1 MKTNKLGKKL
11 LAILSAYPAA
21 VLAGPSGGDV
31 VGGVATI
38 STPDAQGT
46 VINQTSAQAIINW
59 QSFSIG
65 SNEYVQFNQPS
76 SSSVT
81 LNRVTGGSAS
91 SILGNLGA
99 NGQVFLV
106 NPNGVYFGA
115 GATLDVG
122 GLVASTMDIR
132 DEDFMNGNYQ
142 FSSGNGGSGASV
154 VNDGII
160 RAREQGYVVL
170 AADRVENHGRIE
182 AKYGQIALLA
192 GGEVTLDIVGD
203 GLVNFSVDAATA
215 TELAGVENT
224 GDLIA
229 DGGRVVL
236 TGKVSNALIATAVNN
251 SGLIQAHGIAE
262 QNGQVFLI
270 GEGGDVVNSGTIDAS
285 GTAGADGGAAII
297 HSDRDVDL
305 VAGSL
310 IDASGDGSGA
320 GGVVRVIAD
329 GKLAVQSGSLINV
342 AGGTA
347 SARAGGFVEVSGH
360 QSFLFADGTVSLG
373 SGGTLL
379 IDPLNV
385 DIVSGSMAGA
395 NQILAS
401 TIEAALNGNNVIIA
415 ATDSINFSTGV
426 DVSGNPS
433 YGGDLTVGIGNISAP
448 CAGSSYCA
456 APATFTP
463 ASGGTINLNSN
474 SIVVNGDLDLSA
486 QGGTINDVAIL
497 QGKNVTLTADTI
509 TASNDF
515 VNINATRGGG
525 GSLTINGNFV
535 APSLGSPD
543 INFTATNDV
552 TVNGNITVSGTADTG
567 SILVKSINSNVT
579 VNGNVSLN
587 GSLSNAAVSYEAFNG
602 SVALNGNT
610 SVSGSSAKIDVS
622 GTDGVTVTGDLM
634 ATATGT
640 ASIRVGGS
648 SFGSSIG
655 AMTLNGNVTAT
666 GGTASSILIEGDAFG
681 GAASVMGT
689 GLLTAANISVYASG
703 DINIRTNSDKVT
715 IGGSSSSGGGSVGN
729 VSVDNTAKKTAATI
743 SLGSMSSL
751 SAGNV
756 RLGFGGAGTVSG
768 TFTADSINVTS
779 PGNLNISASFDVGAG
794 YSGVQGDKAL
804 VDFLAAKGITDGNGT
819 SSPNASFISGGTL
832 DINVDGLTQ
841 ANRYLYLKADTLN
854 ISGTSAAPNLLVQ
867 MLPFTNTNSIGFEQT
882 SPSTQQTNYTYA
894 DHFSHFTGTTIGL
907 GGATHAGGISIGSNG
922 GVNIG
927 TKNLIFLTGTP
938 AVAGFG
944 NVTGTGIIGVISTL
958 FPEVLIDE
966 VGGGGGTTP
975 GDPASGGDGGE
986 GGGIIV
992 VEGGGVKENLN
1003 LSCS

>member
-1 MKTNKLGKKL
+1 MMKTNKLGKKL

-21 VLAGPSGGDV
+21 VLAGPSSGDV
-31 VGGVATI
+31 VGGVAAIT
-38 STPDAQGT
+38 TPNAQGT
-46 VINQTSAQAIINW
+46 VINQTSAKAIINW

-91 SILGNLGA
+91 SILGNLSA

-132 DEDFMNGNYQ
+132 NEDFMNGNYQ
-142 FSSGNGGSGASV
+142 FSSSNTGSGASV

-170 AADRVENHGRIE
+170 AADRVENNGRIE
-182 AKYGQIALLA
+182 AKYGKIALLS

-215 TELAGVENT
+215 TEMAGVENT

-236 TGKVSNALIATAVNN
+236 TGKVGNALVATAVNN
-251 SGLIQAHGIAE
+251 SGLIQAQGIAE
-262 QNGQVFLI
+262 QDGQIFLT
-270 GEGGDVVNSGTIDAS
+270 GTGGDISNSGALDAS
-285 GTAGADGGAAII
+285 GTLNGNGGAVII
-297 HSDRDVDL
+297 RTDGDAELTATSN
-305 VAGSL
+305 

-329 GKLAVQSGSLINV
+329 GSLQVRSGSLIN
-342 AGGTA
+342 AASGSAA
-347 SARAGGFVEVSGH
+347 SALGGFVEVSGH
-360 QSFLFADGTVSLG
+360 EQLGLAGGTIELG
-373 SGGTLL
+373 RGGTLL
-379 IDPLNV
+379 IDPADV
-385 DIVSGSMAGA
+385 GIVTTITGA

-401 TIEAALNGNNVIIA
+401 SIETALNGNNVIIA
-415 ATDSINFSTGV
+415 ATNSINFTTGV
-426 DVSGNPS
+426 SVAGNPS

-456 APATFTP
+456 AAATFTP
-463 ASGGTINLNSN
+463 TSGGTINLNSN
-474 SIVVNGDLDLSA
+474 SIVVNGDLRLSA
-486 QGGTINDVAIL
+486 QGGTINDITTL
-497 QGKNVTLTADTI
+497 QGKNITLTANTI
-509 TASNDF
+509 TASSDS
-515 VNINATRGGG
+515 VNVNATRGGG
-525 GSLTINGNFV
+525 GALAINGNFL
-535 APSLGSPD
+535 ATSLGSPD

-552 TVNGNITVSGTADTG
+552 TVNGNITATGTADTG
-567 SILVKSINSNVT
+567 SILVRSNNSNVT

-587 GSLSNAAVSYEAFNG
+587 GTLSSAAVAYYAYSGA
-602 SVALNGNT
+602 VALNGNT
-610 SVSGSSAKIDVS
+610 SVSGSSAAINI
-622 GTDGVTVTGDLM
+622 TAYNGVTVTGSLI
-634 ATATGT
+634 ATATGS
-640 ASIRVGGS
+640 ASINIGNS
-648 SFGSSIG
+648 SATGIT
-655 AMTLNGNVTAT
+655 ALNGNVTAS
-666 GGTASSILIEGDAFG
+666 GASSSIMIEGDAYG
-681 GAASVMGT
+681 GAASVIGT
-689 GLLTAANISVYASG
+689 GLLTAANISVYVPD
-703 DINIRTNSDKVT
+703 DINIRTNSANIT
-715 IGGSSSSGGGSVGN
+715 IGGDSSNNVGN
-729 VSVDNTAKKTAATI
+729 VSVDNTALKTAATI
-743 SLGSMSSL
+743 NLGSMPPL
-751 SAGNV
+751 TAGNV
-756 RLGFGGAGTVSG
+756 KLGFGGAGTVIG
-768 TFTADSINVTS
+768 DFTANSINVTS

-804 VDFLAAKGITDGNGT
+804 IAFLAANGITDGNGT
-819 SSPNASFISGGTL
+819 SMPNASFISGGTL

-841 ANRYLYLKADTLN
+841 ANRYLYLKADSLN
-854 ISGTSAAPNLLVQ
+854 ISGSSAAPNLLVQ
-867 MLPFTNTNSIGFEQT
+867 MLPFTNSNSIGFEQS

-894 DHFSHFTGTTIGL
+894 DHFSHFTGTTIAL
-907 GGATHAGGISIGSNG
+907 GSVTQAGGISAGSNG
-922 GVNIG
+922 PVNIG
-927 TKNLIFLTGTP
+927 SKNLVFLTGTP
-938 AVAGFG
+938 GISGFG
-944 NVTGTGIIGVISTL
+944 NVTGTGIIGLIATL

-975 GDPASGGDGGE
+975 GDPAGGGDGGE
-986 GGGIIV
+986 GGGLIV